1 MIWVVSSTICINYF
15 FQNISWNEVKTQLIF
30 VTKSFVWVG
39 SWCWSPPNLTFCVV
53 NFDFDFPR
61 FQEIFSHNKLKSK
74 WSLSPSASFETKKLT
89 IHSILK
95 LKFNLKVSEVK
106 HKIRSCCSWIW
117 NFVFFALNIFKIF
130 RKSTKPI
137 FMLRVPNESLDSRL
151 SFGTRLFFKKCFKS

>member
-1 MIWVVSSTICINYF
+1 MIWVVSSSICINYF

-106 HKIRSCCSWIW
+106 HKIRSCCCRIR
-117 NFVFFALNIFKIF
+117 NFVFFALDILGCSE
-130 RKSTKPI
+130 RTTKPI
-137 FMLRVPNESLDSRL
+137 FMIKVSYETWDSRL
-151 SFGTRLFFKKCFKS
+151 SNDTQFLLPKHF